1 VSTDIH
7 SLAGAYVLDA
17 VDDLERAAFERHL
30 RECATCRSE
39 VDELREASAR
49 LADGAWSVPPPSLR
63 ANVMTAVRSTRQLSP
78 EQPLRATR
86 RAVTRWRRLT
96 AAAAAVVAVAG
107 ATYAV
112 QDQRVRH
119 ERARAEAAQAAEA
132 RVQSVLSAPDLTVR
146 QQVVDGGGRVTVAV
160 SRLRDAGV
168 ILLAADAAP
177 ANGST
182 NCGQSGRRWR
192 TPRAPWIRVSPRPS
206 ASSRASARPP
216 TSASP
221 WNRRADPARRRCRW
235 SPISN
240 SPEFPP
246 IHDVFRSELRM

>member
-168 ILLAADAAP
+168 IQLWTVRAQVAHSEGALDP
-177 ANGST
+177 
-182 NCGQSGRRWR
+182 GQSAAVRIVEGIGQASDVGVTVEPPGGSG
-192 TPRAPWIRVSPRPS
+192 TPTLPMV
-206 ASSRASARPP
+206 
-216 TSASP
+216 
-221 WNRRADPARRRCRW
+221 ADLKLA
-235 SPISN
+235 
-240 SPEFPP
+240 
-246 IHDVFRSELRM
+246 

>member
-1 VSTDIH
+1 MSTDIH

-177 ANGST
+177 ANGRVYQLWTVRAQVAHSEGALDP
-182 NCGQSGRRWR
+182 GQSAAVRIVEGIGQASDVGVTVEPPGGSG
-192 TPRAPWIRVSPRPS
+192 TPTLPMV
-206 ASSRASARPP
+206 
-216 TSASP
+216 
-221 WNRRADPARRRCRW
+221 ADLKLA
-235 SPISN
+235 
-240 SPEFPP
+240 
-246 IHDVFRSELRM
+246 